1 MRFDKTPASRMRSL
15 DYHTPAGLS
24 NLRLALTKTSLSAHP
39 QAPRHL
45 ATLAEYE
52 ALAAETAEQRRQIS
66 ALTAERDA
74 SNALNAEHLAAGL
87 TAVERAALAN
97 KLHEI
102 KTAAGY
108 APTVNALSAE
118 LRAADDAAAAS
129 YFGSAARIAGELSRE
144 RAESFRY
151 RVDTA
156 WYSHLTHLLLLSA
169 PHMGAPRQ
177 HLP

>member
-1 MRFDKTPASRMRSL
+1 MPSL

-24 NLRLALTKTSLSAHP
+24 NLRHILTTNTAALPSTKS
-39 QAPRHL
+39 HL
-45 ATLAEYE
+45 AKLDEYE
-52 ALAAETAEQRRQIS
+52 ALAAATAEQRRKIT
-66 ALTAERDA
+66 ALTASRDA

-97 KLHEI
+97 KLNEM
-102 KTAAGY
+102 KTASGY